1 MERPRPVPW
10 PTFLVVKNGSNIRS
24 KMVSGIPGP
33 VSLIA
38 MVIVSGSDLVL
49 RVIFFVLFCLD
60 GEAYVHCKSIFP
72 DEIMDL
78 HGNILS
84 SLPEIEQPICYEIRN
99 EHESPY
105 LIDRFLSF
113 VLFTYKARICFPIN
127 NCYLL
132 DSNARLFSLN
142 RYNS

>member
-1 MERPRPVPW
+1 MLEKLRCFKLKISKNETSHRSTLFMSHKLNRWCKKTGIVLLFV
-10 PTFLVVKNGSNIRS
+10 FL
-24 KMVSGIPGP
+24 
-33 VSLIA
+33 
-38 MVIVSGSDLVL
+38 
-49 RVIFFVLFCLD
+49 VLFCLD

-84 SLPEIEQPICYEIRN
+84 SLPEIEQPICSEIRN
-99 EHESPY
+99 EYKSSY
-105 LIDRFLSF
+105 LIDRFLSC

-127 NCYLL
+127 NYYLV
-132 DSNARLFSLN
+132 DSKERLFIFN